1 MLKLRGIVKT
11 LLGIGLLTAFLG
23 CAAMQTWP
31 NNERSA
37 ESRMV
42 VIQEQIGEGLKSGA
56 LTPDQ
61 SQSFLTKLKVI
72 QKDYMELRDQKVY
85 RDKWDS
91 LLARLDALGD
101 EINRASVRTTTR
113 IERPVNGDRIIGL
126 QKRIDDGRIN
136 DRFTQQAGRDFQV
149 RLDGIRSDYLRI
161 TEGARYV
168 TPEERT
174 DISRRLDLL
183 SKDLD
188 LYR

>member
-1 MLKLRGIVKT
+1 
-11 LLGIGLLTAFLG
+11 
-23 CAAMQTWP
+23 
-31 NNERSA
+31 
-37 ESRMV
+37 
-42 VIQEQIGEGLKSGA
+42 
-56 LTPDQ
+56 
-61 SQSFLTKLKVI
+61 
-72 QKDYMELRDQKVY
+72 MELRDQKVY